1 LYDFSLP
8 QRQRGWEARRLG
20 SLEAKK
26 LGCWEVRRLG
36 SQGG

>member
-8 QRQRGWEARRLG
+8 QRQRGWEVMRLG

-26 LGCWEVRRLG
+26 LGSWEVRRLE